1 MTALYP
7 LSLVVTNSGNI
18 VSISWAI
25 TPISCPLL
33 PCMVFSS
40 SSDSGIQSKHTPFI
54 CFTLSTAHG
63 IGLIFS
69 FNLLSDEAYATI
81 SLVAVIL
88 PAVLL
93 IGAPVP
99 TPNDPV
105 ITNLSVVT
113 NPDAG
118 R

>member
-1 MTALYP
+1 M
-7 LSLVVTNSGNI
+7 
-18 VSISWAI
+18 
-25 TPISCPLL
+25 
-33 PCMVFSS
+33 
-40 SSDSGIQSKHTPFI
+40 
-54 CFTLSTAHG
+54 
-63 IGLIFS
+63 FS

-93 IGAPVP
+93 IGTPVP

-105 ITNLSVVT
+105 ITNLSIVS
-113 NPDAG
+113 PDVG